1 MLILLPFRS
10 SALAWLN
17 ALTTHTPS
25 LAYQIENHSRFLSEY
40 GLPPDAVDKL
50 AIAEPGTYPR
60 DHVETFKGNVDDNF
74 RVGIKLTRK
83 SVKVF
88 ADFYGCDLV
97 LASPLGLRMSIE
109 KEKCV
114 HRCLPNAR
122 ANLTSLQKCWF
133 FVIYRDIGDRP
144 NERPSYAKLGACPG
158 IPLLCFIPFVVYMHT
173 SLSFRIWTTCRKT
186 RMMRT
191 SRVLSRGTWMASGF
205 PLDYVFA
212 SYLDSASSAY
222 LRQSILLSTFE
233 MPETRALFN
242 NTLRNAAGKVRVEK
256 AWPATQVPDSIDQVS
271 TFFVGS
277 WFSYSLC
284 KDLCFFRLHEPEG
297 RTR

>member
-1 MLILLPFRS
+1 MYVSEQRQVQDDLLSILSTHLDLYHPALSLDDHGSIREVIALHALNHITKFVAPVSTFITFIENYRKRRQVLKNNERLAHAKTTSASPPEDVQDQGFTRPSVLILLPFRS

-25 LAYQIENHSRFLSEY
+25 PAYQIENHSRFLSEY

-122 ANLTSLQKCWF
+122 ANLTSLQKC
-133 FVIYRDIGDRP
+133 
-144 NERPSYAKLGACPG
+144 
-158 IPLLCFIPFVVYMHT
+158 
-173 SLSFRIWTTCRKT
+173 
-186 RMMRT
+186 
-191 SRVLSRGTWMASGF
+191 
-205 PLDYVFA
+205 
-212 SYLDSASSAY
+212 
-222 LRQSILLSTFE
+222 
-233 MPETRALFN
+233 
-242 NTLRNAAGKVRVEK
+242 
-256 AWPATQVPDSIDQVS
+256 
-271 TFFVGS
+271 
-277 WFSYSLC
+277 
-284 KDLCFFRLHEPEG
+284 
-297 RTR
+297 